1 MKFGTDIWVFAAVV
15 LRECYY
21 FIPAILQSL
30 LPYANC
36 SRAGGWVCD
45 WALRVVSAWIK
56 DCRRL
61 LQTFFDFHLLIFFF
75 YCPFSDRMKTWHFL
89 QPSSKLWRTWRLDWI
104 PGNTQ
109 LGTPSCIIQQV
120 RHCFCVD
127 WLQTVLTAFLYET
140 EQLLQVVLCF
150 FFSKVVFKKWGFFP
164 FFPWPLTPKFDH
176 VLFAFE
182 KLIYYRST
190 CFQHPEL
197 FPGLSSLWAL
207 VIFIHYQ
214 IILLGL
220 VNLFVAIGKNIFL

>member
-45 WALRVVSAWIK
+45 WALQVVSAWIK

-61 LQTFFDFHLLIFFF
+61 LQTFFDFHLLIFFSIALSATEWK
-75 YCPFSDRMKTWHFL
+75 PGTSFSRAASSGEREGWTGYLGIHSSEHPHVLSNRWGIASVWTGSKQCLQHFCMRL
-89 QPSSKLWRTWRLDWI
+89 SS
-104 PGNTQ
+104 
-109 LGTPSCIIQQV
+109 
-120 RHCFCVD
+120 
-127 WLQTVLTAFLYET
+127 
-140 EQLLQVVLCF
+140 F
-150 FFSKVVFKKWGFFP
+150 FFSKVDFKKWVFFL
-164 FFPWPLTPKFDH
+164 FSPWPLTPKFDH

-190 CFQHPEL
+190 CFQQPEL

-207 VIFIHYQ
+207 VIFIHCQ

-220 VNLFVAIGKNIFL
+220 VNLFVAIEKNIFL